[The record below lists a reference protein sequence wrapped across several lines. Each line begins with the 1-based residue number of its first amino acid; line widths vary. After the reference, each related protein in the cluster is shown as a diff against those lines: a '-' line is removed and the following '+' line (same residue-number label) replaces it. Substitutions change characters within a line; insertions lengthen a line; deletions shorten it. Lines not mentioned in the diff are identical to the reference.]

1 VRTLSVQLIGGVGDA
16 GCESK
21 QHKPELRIHA
31 FLKIAKQKR
40 KYFGSAGEAEI
51 ISEWLTGP

>member
-1 VRTLSVQLIGGVGDA
+1 VRTLTHQLIGWIGDA
-16 GCESK
+16 GFESK

-40 KYFGSAGEAEI
+40 KYFGCVGEAEI
-51 ISEWLTGP
+51 MS